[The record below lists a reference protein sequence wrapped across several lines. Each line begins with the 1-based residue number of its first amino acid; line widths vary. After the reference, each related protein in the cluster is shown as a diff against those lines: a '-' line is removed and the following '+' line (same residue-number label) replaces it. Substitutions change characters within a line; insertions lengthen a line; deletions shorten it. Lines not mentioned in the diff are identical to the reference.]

1 MFCTFFS
8 KSLEIVDNLH
18 IWGRIKNSSSYI
30 IKLETRNLKSSLI
43 KQQKSVDSTNWTW
56 LLLDIVER
64 TVGKLH
70 EE

>member
-30 IKLETRNLKSSLI
+30 FKLETRNLKSSLI